1 MKPILPLLQLLLIA
15 NLAGAAEPSTRP
27 TFGLTGAVGHL
38 DNPKRVDAL
47 TIDKPGVYENY
58 LIDTNFAARDAVRI
72 KADNV
77 VLRNCEIRNGRQD
90 AIEVYA
96 ADVLIENCKIHHFLA
111 GSFKDQK
118 DAHGITGRP
127 MRLTIRNCDIGYVSG
142 DCLQFDPGRGPWDQV
157 LVENC
162 RLFTAPLPQDAAGF
176 KKGEQPGENGLDTKQ
191 SAKNPRSR
199 LTLRHCIVA
208 GFAKNG
214 QISNMAALNIKNHVD
229 VRVENCL
236 FIDNEIAL
244 RLRGP
249 GKADNAYGGAHA
261 TIADCYIYRTDV
273 AFRIEDNLKD
283 LAILRPRIDKTVR
296 REFHFVGSAAM
307 TPTDPQ
313 PAPKIDTLAPASK

>member
-1 MKPILPLLQLLLIA
+1 MKPILLLLLVLVIA

-27 TFGLTGAVGHL
+27 VFGLTGAVGHL
-38 DNPKRVDAL
+38 DNPRRLDAL
-47 TIDKPGVYENY
+47 IIDKPGVYENY
-58 LIDTNFAARDAVRI
+58 LIDANFVARDAVRI

-127 MRLTIRNCDIGYVSG
+127 TRLTIRNCEISYVSG

-162 RLFTAPLPQDAAGF
+162 RLFTAPLPEDAAGF

-199 LTLRHCIVA
+199 LTIRNCIIS
-208 GFAKNG
+208 GFAKGG
-214 QISNMAALNIKNHVD
+214 QISNSAGLNIKNHVD

-249 GKADNAYGGAHA
+249 GKKENPYGGAHA
-261 TIADCYIYRTDV
+261 TIIDCFFYKNDTV
-273 AFRIEDNLKD
+273 FRVEDQIEKLQ
-283 LAILRPRIDKTVR
+283 IHRPRIGADNKR
-296 REFHFVGSAAM
+296 DFQFVASPAQK
-307 TPTDPQ
+307 PQDPQ
-313 PAPKIDTLAPASK
+313 PAPPLKEILP